1 MDATVTAPEEQ
12 GWFARLTAIPV
23 IGGFVCLIV
32 GLAPYFVL
40 IEMQDSGGSLS
51 DNAVDFWGAIFTF
64 FWLAYVERT
73 TRVRITLPL
82 IPIPII
88 WLTPLWVLQS
98 LYHVMVG

>member
-1 MDATVTAPEEQ
+1 MDATVVAPAEQ

-32 GLAPYFVL
+32 GLAPYIVL
-40 IEMQDSGGSLS
+40 IEMQDRGGSMS
-51 DNAVDFWGAIFTF
+51 DNVVDFWGAIFTF
-64 FWLAYVERT
+64 FWLTFVEQT

-88 WLTPLWVLQS
+88 WLTPLWLVMAV
-98 LYHVMVG
+98 YHMIAG